1 MSLLSCLCHELL
13 CVDVDFGN
21 FAAKDVLSLLSY
33 LCHEILCVDVDFSMA
48 IEFYVFEIKGFFFSS
63 FTDPLDSAV
72 FLLLFFCLFV
82 CFLLFFVLFFF
93 CSSLLCFVCLCLVCC
108 VFL

>member
-72 FLLLFFCLFV
+72 FCCCFFFVCLFV
-82 CFLLFFVLFFF
+82 CCFFF